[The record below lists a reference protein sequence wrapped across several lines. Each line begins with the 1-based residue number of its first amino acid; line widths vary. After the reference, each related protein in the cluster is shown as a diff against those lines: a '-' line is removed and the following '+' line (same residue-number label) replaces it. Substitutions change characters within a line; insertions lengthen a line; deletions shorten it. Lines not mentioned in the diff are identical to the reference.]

1 MTSSKNIKVKI
12 CGLKD
17 AENLRAALDAGA
29 DYIGFVFYKNSP
41 RYIDIKNAWELT
53 REIPP
58 HVTVVG
64 LFVDPTDKEIREVL
78 STVKLDIIQ
87 LHGDETPL
95 RIVEIKAAYNIPV
108 MKAVRIGGLE
118 DIAQMDKFEKSAD
131 WLLLDTKSDLA
142 PGGTGER
149 FDWNLLQGRTFTKP
163 WMLSGGLNVGNVG
176 YGIRILQPTAVDVSS
191 GVERERG
198 VKDPEK
204 IREFIEAVKSV

>member
-1 MTSSKNIKVKI
+1 MTSSKNTKIKI

-17 AENLRAALDAGA
+17 AENLRTALDAGA

-78 STVKLDIIQ
+78 STLKLGMIQ

-95 RIVEIKAAYNIPV
+95 RVVEIKAAYNIPV
-108 MKAVRIGGLE
+108 MKAVRIGGPE
-118 DIAQMDKFEKSAD
+118 DLAGIDKFEKCAD
-131 WLLLDTKSDLA
+131 WLLLDTKSDIA

-149 FDWNLLQGRTFTKP
+149 FDWKLLQHHKFSKP
-163 WMLSGGLNVGNVG
+163 WMLSGGLNAGNVSHALG
-176 YGIRILQPTAVDVSS
+176 LLHPTAVDVSS
-191 GVERERG
+191 GIEASRG
-198 VKDPEK
+198 IKDPAK
-204 IREFIEAVKSV
+204 IRAFIKAVKS